1 MKRALLPIVLGAA
14 MFSSTAN
21 AAVAITSVAATPVY
35 SGPAATYNFDGATPA
50 ITGGAFAST
59 DVTSQHIT
67 PLGSTGR
74 YYAVGPADGS
84 PAILTLAGGLV
95 DSISLLWGSVDDYN
109 TLQLLDS
116 SNAVLATITGSQ
128 VIGNG
133 TFGTSTRLVTL
144 ALTDATQNVAKL
156 RFSSTSNA
164 FEFDNVTINA
174 AVPEPTTWM
183 MLILGM
189 IGVGF
194 AMRRRNETDVRVRY
208 V

>member
-14 MFSSTAN
+14 MFSSAAN
-21 AAVAITSVAATPVY
+21 AAVTINSVAATPVY
-35 SGPAATYNFDGATPA
+35 SGPAATYNFDGVTP

-59 DVTSQHIT
+59 DVASQHVT

-74 YYAVGPADGS
+74 YYAVGPADGT
-84 PAILTLAGGLV
+84 PGVLTLAGGLV

-109 TLQLLDS
+109 TLRLLDS
-116 SNAVLATITGSQ
+116 SNNVLATITGSQ

-133 TFGTSTRLVTL
+133 TFGSSSRLVTL
-144 ALTDATQNVAKL
+144 ALTGVTQNVAKL
-156 RFSSTSNA
+156 QFSSTSNA
-164 FEFDNVTINA
+164 FEFDNVAINA
-174 AVPEPTTWM
+174 AVPEPATWM
-183 MLILGM
+183 MLMLGM

-194 AMRRRNETDVRVRY
+194 AMRRRNEADVRVRY